1 MVIRRKYVNLHGDM
15 TVVDINMRVN
25 SVKAWFL
32 AARPKTLTGAAVP
45 VMLGAAYA
53 WYVVQDMSSIEWG
66 ALALCFLFAF
76 VMQIDANFINDYYD
90 CKKGRDNEERLGPL
104 RACQQ
109 GWVTMPAMRLAIVL
123 TTLLACAVGLP
134 LIYYG
139 GVEMIAVGVAC
150 IVFCFLYTTCLAS
163 LGLGDVLVV
172 VFFGLIPCCL
182 TYYVIVPEAWQRLEM
197 MPWMLGLVN
206 GLMTDTLLL
215 VNNYRDI
222 DNDRNAGKKT
232 LVVLIGKTRTEWLFL
247 FIVPVALCIVLFE
260 FGWTNMNIILC
271 FGVYFFHISTWNE
284 MRRIGQG
291 RALNGTLGK
300 TARNIL
306 FFGILISLLV
316 ILSK

>member
-1 MVIRRKYVNLHGDM
+1 MVIHRKYVNLHGDM

-53 WYVVQDMSSIEWG
+53 WYVVQDLSSIEWG

-139 GVEMIAVGVAC
+139 GVEMIAVGVA
-150 IVFCFLYTTCLAS
+150 
-163 LGLGDVLVV
+163 
-172 VFFGLIPCCL
+172 FGLIPCCL

-197 MPWMLGLVN
+197 MPWMLGLAN

-232 LVVLIGKTRTEWLFL
+232 LVVLIGKERTEWLFL

-260 FGWTNMNIILC
+260 FGWTNLNIILC

>member
-1 MVIRRKYVNLHGDM
+1 MQ
-15 TVVDINMRVN
+15 VVTEDGVVKKD
-25 SVKAWFL
+25 SLKAWVL
-32 AARPKTLTGAAVP
+32 AARPKTLSGAAVP
-45 VMLGAAYA
+45 VMIGLSLAWTDAQAYYVPGTFNWVAA
-53 WYVVQDMSSIEWG
+53 
-66 ALALCFLFAF
+66 ALCILFAF
-76 VMQIDANFINDYYD
+76 IMQIDANFINDFVDYA
-90 CKKGRDNEERLGPL
+90 KGTDDRATRLGPE
-104 RACQQ
+104 RACAQ
-109 GWVTMPAMRLAIVL
+109 GWVSTEKMKRVIAA
-123 TTLLACAVGLP
+123 TTCLACLVGLP
-134 LIYYG
+134 LVWYG
-139 GVEMIAVGVAC
+139 GLEMIVIGILCV
-150 IVFCFLYTTCLAS
+150 VFCFLYTTHLS
-163 LGLGDVLVV
+163 YMGLGDVLVV

-197 MPWMLGLVN
+197 MPWMLGLAN

-232 LVVLIGKTRTEWLFL
+232 LVVLIGKERTEWLFL

-260 FGWTNMNIILC
+260 FGWTNLNIILC

>member
-1 MVIRRKYVNLHGDM
+1 M
-15 TVVDINMRVN
+15 VVDIEMKVN
-25 SVKAWFL
+25 SLRAWIL

-53 WYVVQDMSSIEWG
+53 WYMVQDVHSIEWC

-76 VMQIDANFINDYYD
+76 AMQIDANFINDYYD
-90 CKKGRDNEERLGPL
+90 CKKGRDNEERLGPP

-109 GWVTMPAMRLAIVL
+109 GWVTMKAMRWAIAL

-150 IVFCFLYTTCLAS
+150 VVFCFLYTTLFAS
-163 LGLGDVLVV
+163 LGLGDVLVL
-172 VFFGLIPCCL
+172 VFFGIIPCCL
-182 TYYVIVPEAWQRLEM
+182 TYYVIVPEHLQKVEL
-197 MPWMLGLVN
+197 MPWLLGVAN

-232 LVVLIGKTRTEWLFL
+232 LVVMIGKKRTEWLYL
-247 FIVPVALCIVLFE
+247 FIVPLALCLVLFE
-260 FGWTNMNIILC
+260 FGWTNQNIIFC

-300 TARNIL
+300 TARNIFL
-306 FFGILISLLV
+306 FGLLISLLV
-316 ILSK
+316 ILAK

>member
-1 MVIRRKYVNLHGDM
+1 M

-25 SVKAWFL
+25 SAKSWIL

-53 WYVVQDMSSIEWG
+53 WHKLHDVNSIEWV
-66 ALALCFLFAF
+66 ALLLCFLFAF
-76 VMQIDANFINDYYD
+76 IMQIDANFINDYYD
-90 CKKGRDNEERLGPL
+90 CKKGRDNEERLGPP

-109 GWVTMPAMRLAIVL
+109 GWVTMPAMRIAIGV
-123 TTLLACAVGLP
+123 TTTIACLVGLP
-134 LIYYG
+134 LICYG
-139 GVEMIAVGVAC
+139 GMEMIAIGAVCV
-150 IVFCFLYTTCLAS
+150 IFCFLYTTCLAS
-163 LGLGDVLVV
+163 LGLGDLLVI

-182 TYYVIVPEAWQRLEM
+182 TYYVIVPEAWQKPET
-197 MPWMLGLVN
+197 MPWILGLAN
-206 GLMTDTLLL
+206 GLMTDTLLI

-232 LVVLIGKTRTEWLFL
+232 LVVLIGKERAEWLYL
-247 FIVPVALCIVLFE
+247 FIAPLALCLVLLQ
-260 FGWTNMNIILC
+260 FGWTNTNIILC

-284 MRRIGQG
+284 MRHIGQG

-300 TARNIL
+300 TARNIML
-306 FFGILISLLV
+306 FGILISLLV